1 MIEIEALHHS
11 IGKAPIL
18 NGVDL
23 VIPEGGMTALIGP
36 NGAGKSTL
44 LSLVARLRKIQSG
57 HIRVAGHAV
66 GQVSDQDLARVL
78 AVMPQETR
86 VSARLRVADLVSFGR
101 YPWHRGRPGKADHA
115 IVDRALERFSLD
127 PLRERFL
134 DEISGG
140 QKQRAFAAMA
150 YAQDTPYLLLDEPL
164 NNLDIAAARDLMR
177 LMRDLADEEG
187 RTIVI
192 VLHDINYASAFADRL
207 VVMKGGRI
215 AAQGTPGD
223 VISDTMIGDVFGTR
237 AGVRMVDGRPVVI
250 V

>member
-1 MIEIEALHHS
+1 
-11 IGKAPIL
+11 
-18 NGVDL
+18 
-23 VIPEGGMTALIGP
+23 
-36 NGAGKSTL
+36 
-44 LSLVARLRKIQSG
+44 
-57 HIRVAGHAV
+57 
-66 GQVSDQDLARVL
+66 RVL

-101 YPWHRGRPGKADHA
+101 YPWHRGRPGKDDHA
-115 IVDRALERFSLD
+115 IVDRALERFSLNA
-127 PLRERFL
+127 LRERFL

-223 VISDTMIGDVFGTR
+223 VISDTMIGDVFGTQ